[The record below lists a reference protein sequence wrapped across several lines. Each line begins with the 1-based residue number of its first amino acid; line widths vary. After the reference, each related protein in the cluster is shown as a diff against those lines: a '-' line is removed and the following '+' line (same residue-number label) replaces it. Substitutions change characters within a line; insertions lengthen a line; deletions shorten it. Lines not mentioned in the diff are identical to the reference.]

1 MLRFSSESVSGYI
14 DTKRLQSFV
23 HIRMVRTYGYRSLTY
38 SILIFILFVFIL
50 LWMPWTQNIRAKGEM
65 IALSPE
71 QRPQTIQT
79 VISGRIEKWYVEE
92 GQKVEA
98 GDTILQISEVK
109 DEYFDPLLLDNTRLQ
124 IDAKKLSGLSYTEK
138 AKALEDQMRAIES
151 EQKQKILQAANKV
164 KQNQLKLMSDSMDLQ
179 AEKVNFQ
186 VAQEQLKRFNSLYE
200 EGLKSLTELE
210 TRKLKFQEVQAKL
223 ISQENKYLVTR
234 NELIN
239 SRIELQR
246 IQAEY
251 RDKLAKSRSDKFTAL
266 SGKFDTEAAVSKL
279 ENQYAN
285 YKKRISYY
293 FITAPQAGY
302 VTKAIQVG
310 LGEIVKEGT
319 QIVSIMP
326 EKFDGAIQMYV
337 KPIDLPLLEKGQ
349 KVMIQFDGWPAIV
362 FSGWPGISYGT
373 FMGEILAI
381 DNFISENQLY
391 RVLVIPKE
399 GENPWPEQLR
409 VGTGVR
415 TISFLKNVSVW
426 YEIWRQINGFPPDY
440 YKVAEKNQIK
450 K

>member
-14 DTKRLQSFV
+14 DTKRLESFI

-38 SILIFILFVFIL
+38 SILIFILFVFIV

-79 VISGRIEKWYVEE
+79 IIAGRIEKWYVAE
-92 GQKVEA
+92 GQKVKA

-109 DEYFDPLLLDNTRLQ
+109 DEYFDPKLLDNTRMQ
-124 IDAKKLSGLSYTEK
+124 IDAKKLSGLSYNEK
-138 AKALEDQMRAIES
+138 AIALGDQLIAIEK
-151 EQKQKILQAANKV
+151 EQKLKILQATNKV

-186 VAQEQLKRFNSLYE
+186 VAQEQLKRFNALYE

-246 IQAEY
+246 IEAEY
-251 RDKLAKSRSDKFTAL
+251 KDKLAKSRSDRFTAL
-266 SGKFDTEAAVSKL
+266 SGKFDTEATVSKM
-279 ENQYAN
+279 ENQFAN

-293 FITAPQAGY
+293 FITAPQNGY
-302 VTKAIQVG
+302 VTKALQVG

-337 KPIDLPLLEKGQ
+337 KPIDLPLLQKGQ

-381 DNFISENQLY
+381 DNFISDNQMY
-391 RVLVIPKE
+391 RVLVIPKK

-415 TISFLKNVSVW
+415 TISFLKNVRVW

-440 YKVAEKNQIK
+440 YKPVKEVQLK
-450 K
+450 

>member
-14 DTKRLQSFV
+14 DTKRLESFI

-38 SILIFILFVFIL
+38 SILIFILFVFIV

-79 VISGRIEKWYVEE
+79 IISGRIEKWYVAE
-92 GQKVEA
+92 GQKVNA

-109 DEYFDPLLLDNTRLQ
+109 DEYFDPKLLDNTRMQ
-124 IDAKKLSGLSYTEK
+124 IEAKKLSGLSYNEK
-138 AKALEDQMRAIES
+138 AIALGDQLIAIEK
-151 EQKQKILQAANKV
+151 EQKLKIQQATNKV

-186 VAQEQLKRFNSLYE
+186 VAQEQLKRFNALYE

-246 IQAEY
+246 IEAEY
-251 RDKLAKSRSDKFTAL
+251 KDKLAKSRSDRFTAL
-266 SGKFDTEAAVSKL
+266 SGKFDTEATVSKM
-279 ENQYAN
+279 ENQFAN
-285 YKKRISYY
+285 YEKRISYY
-293 FITAPQAGY
+293 FITAPQNGY
-302 VTKAIQVG
+302 VTKALQVG

-337 KPIDLPLLEKGQ
+337 KPIDLPLLQKGQ

-381 DNFISENQLY
+381 DNFISDNQMY
-391 RVLVIPKE
+391 RVLVIPKK

-415 TISFLKNVSVW
+415 TISFLKNVRVW

-440 YKVAEKNQIK
+440 YKPVKEVQLK
-450 K
+450 